1 MSDETQEL
9 VRMHRKRII
18 LEYAIGTGNI
28 LKACQEFNVNR
39 STFYNWKKA
48 YDKEGFE
55 GLRRKKL
62 IHYNCPGQI

>member
-39 STFYNWKKA
+39 STSITGRKPMTKK
-48 YDKEGFE
+48 DSKD
-55 GLRRKKL
+55 
-62 IHYNCPGQI
+62 